1 MIKIYYKQCLCD
13 MLSMMGNR
21 MLFVCLTLMCVM
33 GVQAQDDDF
42 KKSMDEFRRGAYK
55 EYDDFRKQAL
65 MEYSDFVRQ
74 AWKPFNAEPAVPM
87 PKEEEVAPMLAPD
100 ADQETASWF
109 RERLNLRNPNLRN
122 PSLRNRSPR
131 SPRLKSLSP
140 RTSRKPR
147 NLWNWPSSKLSRLH
161 Q

>member
-109 RERLNLRNPNLRN
+109 SRQMDKLFKRNKKDADN
-122 PSLRNRSPR
+122 
-131 SPRLKSLSP
+131 KQAKADVK
-140 RTSRKPR
+140 TQQRKAG
-147 NLWNWPSSKLSRLH
+147 
-161 Q
+161 